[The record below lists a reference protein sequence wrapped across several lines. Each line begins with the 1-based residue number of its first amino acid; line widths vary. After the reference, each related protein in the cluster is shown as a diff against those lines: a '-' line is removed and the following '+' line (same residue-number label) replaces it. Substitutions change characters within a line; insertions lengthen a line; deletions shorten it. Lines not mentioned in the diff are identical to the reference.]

1 MSQAASRPEA
11 DQGRRAEAVKI
22 PEHSGNKDLA
32 ATSELHAQMD
42 AFRST
47 LKNQN
52 LVDQG
57 FAAPDARSKGKLDH
71 LHKDIDKSLGSLS
84 DLELTDAKNI
94 AHKVNEERKAHHSHS
109 DTLDALK
116 DFQLT
121 HKSIKDVGKYNA
133 VVLGAAAESGRHV
146 NENRY
151 FPAEGGPPKS
161 NEKSNPV
168 LHSSDD
174 VAKHYAIHP
183 VKPGLPPPID

>member
-1 MSQAASRPEA
+1 MSQAALEA
-11 DQGRRAEAVKI
+11 NSGKRGEAVK
-22 PEHSGNKDLA
+22 PTEHSGQKDQGA
-32 ATSELHAQMD
+32 KSEIHAQMD

-57 FAAPDARSKGKLDH
+57 FAAPDAKSKGKLDH
-71 LHKDIDKSLGSLS
+71 LHKDIDKSLSSLS

-94 AHKVNEERKAHHSHS
+94 AHKVNEERKAHHGHS

-161 NEKSNPV
+161 NEKPNPV
-168 LHSSDD
+168 LHSPEE

-183 VKPGLPPPID
+183 VKPGLPAPID